1 MRPGKRALG
10 FGLLAVLVAGF
21 LALMAV
27 ALLNK
32 EPVTGKSGFTRI
44 DKPAPDITLPL
55 FDGGEI
61 VLSQHKEGP
70 AVINFWA
77 SWCAPCRTEAAAL
90 EGAWRTY
97 GARDVLFLGVDIQDT
112 DAEGV
117 AHLREF
123 GVTYPNG
130 PDRDGT
136 VTVDYGVI
144 GLPVTFFV
152 GKDGIVKRRWVGAIN
167 GPQLATWVEEIL
179 DGAPVSGE
187 AEGESPEGFFK
198 LDQRD

>member
-1 MRPGKRALG
+1 MRPGKRALV
-10 FGLLAVLVAGF
+10 FGLLSVMVAGF

-32 EPVTGKSGFTRI
+32 ESVTGKSGFTRI
-44 DKPAPDITLPL
+44 DKPAPDISLPL
-55 FDGGEI
+55 FDGGEL
-61 VLSQHKEGP
+61 VLSQHKGRP

-77 SWCAPCRTEAAAL
+77 SWCAPCRQEAAAL
-90 EGAWRTY
+90 ERAWRTY
-97 GARDVLFLGVDIQDT
+97 EARDVLVLGVDIQDT
-112 DAEGV
+112 EAEGV

-123 GVTYPNG
+123 GITYPNG

-152 GKDGIVKRRWVGAIN
+152 GKDGIVKRRWVGAIS
-167 GPQLATWVEEIL
+167 GPQLAIWIEEL
-179 DGAPVSGE
+179 LHGDAVSGD
-187 AEGESPEGFFK
+187 AEGENPDGFFK